1 MSRDRRDTEFGLLRQ
16 HYGDVHAGSDF
27 EWAVVR
33 AVPLCNG
40 WNRPATEVLIVVPPG
55 YPLTPPDN
63 FFVRNGLRLADG
75 SLPANF
81 AENQSVLGDSWAQFS
96 FHAQSWN
103 PAPEPMDGDNLMTFM
118 LAVEGRL
125 RELS

>member
-1 MSRDRRDTEFGLLRQ
+1 MRQ
-16 HYGDVHAGSDF
+16 HYGEVDAGSDL
-27 EWAVVR
+27 EWAVVK
-33 AVPLCNG
+33 AVPLPNG
-40 WNRPATEVLIVVPPG
+40 WNRPTTETLIVIPPG

-63 FFVRNGLRLADG
+63 FFVRNGLRLANG
-75 SLPANF
+75 SPPANF

-118 LAVEGRL
+118 MAVEGRL
-125 RELS
+125 KELS